1 MRFLSRSRVYFSFFS
16 DMFCKRRRVWYT
28 TYMKQ
33 QTDLTKIQESTSK
46 KLCIA
51 AVYPVLIFYL
61 TENFTHNP
69 WADVRPY
76 AQAFNLF
83 LFELAAVVLIL
94 LTGSVRISLSALGGV
109 SFLYGLI
116 NAYVLR
122 FRSVPLV
129 PWDIFSL
136 KTAASVADNYNF
148 TPDVRIAVVT
158 VLFLLL
164 FVSFYFLR
172 VSIRCVTI
180 RVRLLFAFVAALA
193 LVGFCCMLQKE
204 EFQNRY
210 RLYNKRFTPV
220 FMANA
225 DGLAVTFVMNLPYV
239 FVEKPDGYS
248 AKEAEEMF
256 SDLEEEAKETAE
268 KQTADLPNIIVM
280 MNESFADLSAL
291 GEFVTNRDV
300 MPYLHSL
307 QKGAKNTVTGML
319 HVSVCG
325 GNTPNTEFEFLT
337 GNTMAFLPQGSI
349 PFQQY
354 IKQEMPSLAS
364 HLKQLGY
371 RTVAMHPYQS
381 SGWERDRVY
390 PLLGFE
396 RSIFLRDFYG
406 EERVRQYVS
415 DQACVDKI
423 IDLYEKKAKGTP
435 LFLFN
440 VTMQN
445 HGGYQEI
452 YPNFSPDISAEGMN
466 SVSLSQ
472 YLSLVSLSDQALS
485 NLIDYFAGQ
494 QEKTVVVFFGD
505 HQPNDA
511 VAAPVLAANGMRWN
525 ALNDEQIKLRYQ
537 VPYVIWANFEIEA
550 QTNADL
556 SANYLGAEVLS
567 RAGVPQSGYQK
578 FVMDLEETWPILSA
592 VNTEQADGD
601 GNESLEKLS
610 EYKKLQYYQIFG
622 K

>member
-1 MRFLSRSRVYFSFFS
+1 ML
-16 DMFCKRRRVWYT
+16 
-28 TYMKQ
+28 
-33 QTDLTKIQESTSK
+33 I
-46 KLCIA
+46 
-51 AVYPVLIFYL
+51 YPVLIFYL

-69 WADVRPY
+69 WADIRPY
-76 AQAFNLF
+76 AQAFNIF
-83 LFELAAVVLIL
+83 LFELTAVVLL
-94 LTGSVRISLSALGGV
+94 FMTGSVKISLSALGVV

-136 KTAASVADNYNF
+136 KTAASVADNYDF

-158 VLFLLL
+158 VLF
-164 FVSFYFLR
+164 V
-172 VSIRCVTI
+172 
-180 RVRLLFAFVAALA
+180 LLFASLCFFKGSVRQIRLTVRLFGAFAAVLA
-193 LVGFCCMLQKE
+193 LVGFSFLLQKE
-204 EFQNRY
+204 AFQNRY

-239 FVEKPDGYS
+239 FVEKPEGYS
-248 AKEAEEMF
+248 AKEAEEALLH
-256 SDLEEEAKETAE
+256 LEERAKETQE
-268 KQTADLPNIIVM
+268 DKTTDFPNIIVM

-291 GEFVTNRDV
+291 GEFQTSRDV
-300 MPYLHSL
+300 MPFLHSL

-354 IKQEMPSLAS
+354 VKQELPSLAS
-364 HLKQLGY
+364 HLKQFGY
-371 RTVAMHPYQS
+371 RTVAIHPYQS

-390 PLLGFE
+390 PLLGFD

-406 EERVRQYVS
+406 KERVREYVS
-415 DQACVDKI
+415 DQACVEKI
-423 IDLYEKKAKGTP
+423 IDLYEKKAKGAP

-452 YPNFSPDISAEGMN
+452 YPNFSPDITAEGMN

-485 NLIDYFAGQ
+485 DMIDYFAGQ
-494 QEKTVVVFFGD
+494 KEKTVIVFFGD
-505 HQPNDA
+505 HQPGDA

-525 ALNDEQIKLRYQ
+525 ALDEEQIKLRYQ
-537 VPYVIWANFEIEA
+537 VPYVIWANFEIGE

-556 SANYLGAEVLS
+556 SANYLGAEVLR

-578 FVMDLEETWPILSA
+578 FLLDLEETWPILSA
-592 VNTEQADGD
+592 VNTKRTNGD
-601 GNESLEKLS
+601 ENVSSGKLS
-610 EYKKLQYYQIFG
+610 DYKKLQYYQIFG